1 MLFANYRTLE
11 LVMLMCMF
19 VSFKVDSAT
28 EDKMTELTD
37 EIFSCGYHGPVN
49 VEKKEEIVR

>member
-37 EIFSCGYHGPVN
+37 EILSCGYHGPVN

>member
-1 MLFANYRTLE
+1 
-11 LVMLMCMF
+11 MLMCMF

-37 EIFSCGYHGPVN
+37 EILSCGYHGPVN